1 MKRMMALSALLALAA
16 VAAFGEPVKWR
27 GIFINDEDWNLR
39 PWAEKR
45 FGASE
50 GIGTNTYAI
59 IYDMMKADGLNL
71 IWSAMHE
78 GGYEFSS
85 RPENIAQ
92 AKEAGIWIGTS
103 HCEPMLRNN
112 CYIGEENKSKWDW
125 LNHKD
130 FVTDYWREGAKRGED
145 ANVLWTLGM
154 RGIHDAGMRQGTNM
168 AHKIEIMQEVFKTQ
182 CSLLPP
188 GAPKVFCP
196 YKEVLPIYNAGLKVP
211 VGTTIL
217 WVNDNFGYVRRL
229 GGPQCNGYGQG
240 IYWHVSYWGAPHSYL
255 HLCTTPPA
263 FMWYELVAKCA
274 NNGVR
279 DLWML
284 NVGDVFQAEILMYC
298 YGKFAQDPDYW
309 MTRPDPQSEVLG
321 MWVDECLARRRGGAE
336 NSEDSEN
343 NLCVSAALREKIIAH
358 LNEYYNLGF
367 IRKPEHMCTKWAEA
381 LPSTFKADL
390 LARYH
395 ALLNEDIAIEK
406 ELAALCDSASHS
418 RRLSGARPMGKRPS
432 RAQASAERDTYFR
445 AIGFQAQFLAHAGI
459 IFLEGKGKDYA
470 LEHLDA
476 LNRRFDEIEGGKW
489 AGFWWDTIDDPAP
502 PHRSKG
508 LACMHM
514 NWPWNADRNRHDGAL
529 RGKYSATF
537 YTPSRDFEMF
547 PAGGTRLVASRPG
560 TNGGAWRKVAGLG
573 TSGNALALLPVKPGV
588 GEDATLEYNLCASA
602 TLRET
607 NLVIRFLPDFALWPG
622 LGMKIGVK
630 IGDQPEK
637 VVEVPASDSNIGERD
652 RTRQTA
658 VQDNFIDVRVPLYKE
673 EIERLNKLGDKRIV
687 PITIRAIDPGVVI
700 DKVGLEI
707 ETKQ

>member
-59 IYDMMKADGLNL
+59 VYDMMKADGLNL
-71 IWSAMHE
+71 IWPAMHE

-130 FVTDYWREGAKRGED
+130 FVTEYWREGVRRGAG

-168 AHKIEIMQEVFKTQ
+168 AHKIEIMEDVFKTQ

-309 MTRPDPQSEVLG
+309 MTREDPQTEVLT

-336 NSEDSEN
+336 SLEESEN
-343 NLCVSAALREKIIAH
+343 NLCISAALREKIVAH

-367 IRKPEHMCTKWAEA
+367 IRKPEHMCQQWVEK
-381 LPSTFKADL
+381 LPESVKADL
-390 LARYH
+390 LRRYH
-395 ALLNEDIAIEK
+395 ALLEEDQSIE
-406 ELAALCDSASHS
+406 AALPEAV
-418 RRLSGARPMGKRPS
+418 R
-432 RAQASAERDTYFR
+432 ETYFR
-445 AIGFQAQFLAHAGI
+445 AVGFQAQFLAHAGI
-459 IFLEGKGKDYA
+459 IFLEGKDKDYA
-470 LEHLDA
+470 RSVIDP
-476 LNRRFDEIEGGKW
+476 LNKRFDEIEEGKW
-489 AGFWWDTIDDPAP
+489 AGFWWDTINDPAP
-502 PHRSKG
+502 PHRRKN
-508 LACMHM
+508 LAYMHM
-514 NWPWNADRNRHDGAL
+514 MWPWNDAHNSKNLAIKNSWWPT
-529 RGKYSATF
+529 KYNGVSEPQWLEPLDS
-537 YTPSRDFEMF
+537 TPS
-547 PAGGTRLVASRPG
+547 
-560 TNGGAWRKVAGLG
+560 NGGAWTRVPGLG

-588 GEDATLEYNLCASA
+588 GEDATLEYNLRASA

-622 LGMKIGVK
+622 LGMKVGVK
-630 IGDQPEK
+630 IGDKPEK
-637 VVEVPASDSNIGERD
+637 IVEVPASDSNLGEKNA
-652 RTRQTA
+652 TRQTA
-658 VQDNFIDVRVPLYKE
+658 VMDNFIDVRLPM
-673 EIERLNKLGDKRIV
+673 GDIGENTKV
-687 PITIRAIDPGVVI
+687 TIRAISPGVVI
-700 DKVGLEI
+700 DKVGI
-707 ETKQ
+707 ENAKGK